1 MVVLAGMPVPVT
13 GIPTSRPSVEEIP
26 VTSGLPLTVEAVEAS
41 ATVPN
46 ANGVVITEPTFADSV
61 MSEPLLSIETIVVP
75 EVMPAPVTTIPSC
88 RPRVVSSPVTVGVPP
103 TTVPVSVAV
112 SSPAVT
118 SRWLPLETK
127 NVVALPSVRT
137 RLRVM
142 ALSNAG
148 LSAIRILPP
157 SPPPPM
163 LFR

>member
-1 MVVLAGMPVPVT
+1 MPVPVT

-26 VTSGLPLTVEAVEAS
+26 VTSGLPLTVEALEAS

-46 ANGVVITEPTFADSV
+46 ANDVVITEPTFADSV
-61 MSEPLLSIETIVVP
+61 MSVPLSIERIVVP